1 MSLTLPTLV
10 TSVNQELDNFNMQ
23 GSATATGD
31 GATTSYLIAP
41 LGRFIANDATLL
53 VYVGG
58 VATTSFTMNYDT
70 GVLTFTAAP
79 ALAAVITFSFTHSPF
94 NDSVIDQAITIA
106 IDSLF
111 PAFYVEK
118 TNVTYTSAS
127 FVDGEL
133 AIPDCEAVIGYMTN
147 SGTAWSRVPRKNYEM
162 HKSGSSPTLR
172 FFSGAP
178 TATEHRLHYVARAAL
193 ADLPDRAAAPI
204 ISYACYYMLMQKT
217 AARTRGDI
225 AIVTQGTGTL
235 SPRQMNDA
243 ANAFYLRYQMQLA
256 TMKMRPWSTV

>member
-1 MSLTLPTLV
+1 MALTINSLVAAVNLELQNHTRRGAA
-10 TSVNQELDNFNMQ
+10 TS
-23 GSATATGD
+23 TGD
-31 GATTSYLIAP
+31 ATSTAFLVAP
-41 LGRFIANDATLL
+41 MGGYIIDDATFAVFVDAVEDTAGVMDFLTGIYEFNTAPHLNDAIQ
-53 VYVGG
+53 
-58 VATTSFTMNYDT
+58 FIFNYKSYNDT
-70 GVLTFTAAP
+70 VVQS
-79 ALAAVITFSFTHSPF
+79 AVEAGI
-94 NDSVIDQAITIA
+94 N
-106 IDSLF
+106 SLF

-118 TNVTYTSAS
+118 TNATYTSTS

-162 HKSGSSPTLR
+162 HKNGAVPALR

-178 TATEHRLHYVARAAL
+178 SATEHRLHYIARAAV

-204 ISYACYYMLMQKT
+204 VSYSCYYLLLQKT
-217 AARTRGDI
+217 AARTRSDV

-235 SPRQMNDA
+235 SPRQINDA

-256 TMKMRPWSTV
+256 SVKMRPWSTV